1 MPRVERDSS
10 GVWRDTLDPSRSP
23 ARQTADVAEIVYE
36 SSLPDSPPRSP
47 VAVPVANFFAMD
59 RSTSPPPP
67 PPAPRAQRT
76 RPRSAPDSREIV
88 LLRGPEGET
97 AWMRHDGDRP
107 RIMHILPEGQVRNM
121 PDGSWDGWDDIM
133 TDDETRTPLRGR
145 RVMRQAVHI
154 RNTLPLMWR
163 DPPRQPVFEEAPPIP
178 DPVPKALNHTQELVC
193 QIIDFFERKDIPES
207 DKAPREFLCPLSLHA
222 MRDPVRC
229 SDGHVYER
237 VHIDAW
243 RLRHP
248 GPAPSPLTRQPLS
261 TEQIHL
267 LDMRHSMRNW
277 VKQNITLHEGWD
289 LFRCMQAFLGYDIDD
304 ESVRRYN
311 IRNENLDD
319 KGRPLHVHLDDEADA
334 AIREE
339 FGLPNPVAPTP
350 AATQVSEPVATTDT
364 ATQTPAG
371 PPTNRRDA
379 DLNRL
384 IQQLLEH
391 RVQYAADLFQDRLG
405 QNRQDRRTEVAAA
418 VRRVARHTQI
428 AIVAAQVGTA
438 FTNSRI
444 HAELESNGNDM
455 VLAIRHLRN
464 EVLADYRLRPLLPEL
479 HTVEGLPRNMLP
491 PWREGAT
498 WEQQA
503 AGLIYWIDGVRVRPP

>member
-1 MPRVERDSS
+1 MPRAS
-10 GVWRDTLDPSRSP
+10 
-23 ARQTADVAEIVYE
+23 
-36 SSLPDSPPRSP
+36 
-47 VAVPVANFFAMD
+47 N
-59 RSTSPPPP
+59 
-67 PPAPRAQRT
+67 
-76 RPRSAPDSREIV
+76 
-88 LLRGPEGET
+88 
-97 AWMRHDGDRP
+97 HD
-107 RIMHILPEGQVRNM
+107 
-121 PDGSWDGWDDIM
+121 
-133 TDDETRTPLRGR
+133 
-145 RVMRQAVHI
+145 
-154 RNTLPLMWR
+154 
-163 DPPRQPVFEEAPPIP
+163 
-178 DPVPKALNHTQELVC
+178 QELVC
-193 QIIDFFERKDIPES
+193 QIIDLFEKKDIPES

-229 SDGHVYER
+229 SDGHAYER
-237 VHIDAW
+237 VHINAW

-248 GPAPSPLTRQPLS
+248 GPAPSPLTRQLLT

-267 LDMRHSMRNW
+267 LDVRHSMRNW

-350 AATQVSEPVATTDT
+350 AATQVSEPVAATTDT
-364 ATQTPAG
+364 ATQTPPR

-379 DLNRL
+379 DLNQL
-384 IQQLLEH
+384 IQQLQH
-391 RVQYAADLFQDRLG
+391 SVQYAASA
-405 QNRQDRRTEVAAA
+405 T
-418 VRRVARHTQI
+418 RRVGLGCPIQI
-428 AIVAAQVGTA
+428 AIVAAQVGEA
-438 FTNSRI
+438 FTSSRI

-455 VLAIRHLRN
+455 FLAIRHLRN
-464 EVLADYRLRPLLPEL
+464 TVLADYSLRPLLPAL
-479 HTVEGLPRNMLP
+479 HTVQGLPRNMLP

-498 WEQQA
+498 WERQA